1 MGSRSHIEKY
11 KVVKLEAYY
20 ITYLYFKF
28 LQASSTY
35 IAAAAAKSLQSNS
48 V

>member
-1 MGSRSHIEKY
+1 MGPRSPIEKY

-35 IAAAAAKSLQSNS
+35 ITHE
-48 V
+48 